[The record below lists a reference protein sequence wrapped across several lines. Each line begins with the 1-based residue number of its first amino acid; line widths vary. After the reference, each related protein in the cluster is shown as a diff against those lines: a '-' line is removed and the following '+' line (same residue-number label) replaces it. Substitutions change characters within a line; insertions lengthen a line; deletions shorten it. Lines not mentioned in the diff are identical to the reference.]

1 MGASGFEKTEVILD
15 AAAFLDSGRES
26 RRGFLFDVRNFN
38 KYFCA
43 AWENYCKRPITSNK
57 NAERDGLSLL
67 QLVTLRNDYM
77 SLLFIES
84 LLEKR

>member
-1 MGASGFEKTEVILD
+1 MGASGYEKTEVILD

-43 AWENYCKRPITSNK
+43 AWKKYRKRPITSN
-57 NAERDGLSLL
+57 
-67 QLVTLRNDYM
+67 
-77 SLLFIES
+77 
-84 LLEKR
+84 